1 MLVIRDRLR
10 MRLRVMLAVAV
21 GTATV
26 SAFAPAVGQESN
38 PARSI
43 LIQAQGSEE
52 VSVSSL
58 VGSIAEAQA
67 ELDRLEL
74 EVGEL
79 SESVNKSLVDLHDAQ
94 ASAEQARQG
103 VIVARSEL
111 NQTQREIEE
120 AQATLDELSRV
131 AYRRTTTPNAV
142 TTLAGDE
149 ASADSLDRQTYLRTQ
164 AETQSEAIERL
175 DLLRTEQANKESQL
189 RQARDLAEQR
199 EVKAQSREAD
209 ARAAIDKNSEL
220 MAAHSLER
228 DRLIEARDGAQQ
240 QLDTARNDAA
250 TTNSQQQDQ
259 GERRQAETTRKQ
271 AEEQATAAIAAKEE
285 AEKEAASATEAAA
298 KARDEA
304 EVATKIEE
312 AAEEEAAAESE
323 TEVGVPERDAAGAQ
337 DEADQDKTAAEV
349 EAAAEHA
356 TRAEEHARAQIEE
369 QERAEAAVTERAR
382 EAEDAQIFRD
392 AATAAAVAA
401 AAAVI
406 ADSQPNHAELESPY
420 PPVSDEDTEPAEIA
434 AVQNPAVDNEAEVE
448 TEVEVEEPAEEQ
460 VEPPAEVTTIPDV
473 TTIDDVTEEASGEI
487 SGDQAATIE
496 SVIARAESQI
506 GVPYAWGGG
515 NANGPT
521 QGIRDGGIGDANG
534 DFNKVGFDCS
544 GFTLYAFAGAGI
556 ALPHFTGYQYNH
568 GTKVDP
574 GQMQRGDLI
583 FYGPSGNQHVAIYLG
598 DGMMIEAPSSGSTVS
613 KSPVRWS
620 GMSEYAVRLI

>member
-1 MLVIRDRLR
+1 MPVIRDDLR
-10 MRLRVMLAVAV
+10 VRLRVMLAVAIATT
-21 GTATV
+21 TA
-26 SAFAPAVGQESN
+26 SAFTPAVGQESN
-38 PARSI
+38 PAESI
-43 LIQAQGSEE
+43 LIQAQGGEE
-52 VSVSSL
+52 VSVSAL

-111 NQTQREIEE
+111 DRTQSEIEE

-131 AYRRTTTPNAV
+131 AYRRTTAPSAV

-164 AETQSEAIERL
+164 AETQREAIEHL

-199 EVKAQSREAD
+199 EVKTQSREAD
-209 ARAAIDKNSEL
+209 ARAAIDKNTEL

-228 DRLIEARDGAQQ
+228 DRLVGARNVAQQ
-240 QLDTARNDAA
+240 QLDTTRNDAA
-250 TTNSQQQDQ
+250 ANNSQQQDQ
-259 GERRQAETTRKQ
+259 DEHRQTEATRKQ
-271 AEEQATAAIAAKEE
+271 AEEDAAVAIATKEE
-285 AEKEAASATEAAA
+285 AEKEAASAAEEASQAVEEAEAA
-298 KARDEA
+298 
-304 EVATKIEE
+304 TKVEE
-312 AAEEEAAAESE
+312 AAEAAVDIAVPQREAADTNDDDDRDKAEAE
-323 TEVGVPERDAAGAQ
+323 AAG
-337 DEADQDKTAAEV
+337 DRAA
-349 EAAAEHA
+349 
-356 TRAEEHARAQIEE
+356 RAEEHARAQIEE
-369 QERAEAAVTERAR
+369 QERTEAAAAERAR
-382 EAEDAQIFRD
+382 EAEEAETFRD
-392 AATAAAVAA
+392 AATAAAVDA

-406 ADSQPNHAELESPY
+406 ADSQPSHAELENPY
-420 PPVSDEDTEPAEIA
+420 PPVSDEDSEPVEIA
-434 AVQNPAVDNEAEVE
+434 AVQNPSVEIEAE
-448 TEVEVEEPAEEQ
+448 EPTEEQ
-460 VEPPAEVTTIPDV
+460 VQPPVEVTTLPEV
-473 TTIDDVTEEASGEI
+473 NTINDVTEEASEGI
-487 SGDQAATIE
+487 SGDQAVTIE

-544 GFTLYAFAGAGI
+544 GFTLFAFAGAGI